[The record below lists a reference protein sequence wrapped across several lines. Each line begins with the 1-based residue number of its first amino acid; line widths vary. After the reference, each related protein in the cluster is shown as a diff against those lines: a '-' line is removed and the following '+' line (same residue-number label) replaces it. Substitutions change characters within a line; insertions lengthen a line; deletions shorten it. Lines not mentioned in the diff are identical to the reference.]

1 MPPKILAFAGSSRR
15 ESLNRKLLA
24 EAVEGAQAAGAEV
37 TVIRLADLDLP
48 VYDGDHEEEHGFP
61 AGAVTFKQQIAAHDA
76 LLIASPE
83 HNGGYTAQLKNA
95 LDWASRPT
103 ETDRTGLGAFKGK
116 LAAVISASPGLLGG
130 LRSQTALQISLHKI
144 GLTVIPEN
152 IALGSAHQAFDEN
165 HKIKDERSRRSTH
178 AVGEALAKATRVV
191 LAGKQA

>member
-1 MPPKILAFAGSSRR
+1 MPPRILAFAGSSRR
-15 ESLNRKLLA
+15 ESLNRKLLT
-24 EAVEGAQAAGAEV
+24 EAVDGARAAGAEV
-37 TVIRLADLDLP
+37 TVLRLADLALP
-48 VYDGDHEEEHGFP
+48 VYDGDHEDEHGFP
-61 AGAVTFKQQIAAHDA
+61 AGALEFKRQITEHDA

-116 LAAVISASPGLLGG
+116 FAAVISASPGLLGG

-152 IALGSAHQAFDEN
+152 IALGSAHQAFDDEGR
-165 HKIKDERSRRSTH
+165 IKDERSRRSTH
-178 AVGEALAKATRVV
+178 GVGEALARAAHTSQSKA
-191 LAGKQA
+191 